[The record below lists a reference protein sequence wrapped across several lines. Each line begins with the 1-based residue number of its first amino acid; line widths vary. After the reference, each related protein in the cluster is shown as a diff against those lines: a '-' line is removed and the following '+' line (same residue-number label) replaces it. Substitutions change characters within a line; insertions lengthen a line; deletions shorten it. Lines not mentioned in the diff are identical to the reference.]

1 MRRGRRILLRETRP
15 LARRDSGRARFGEMT
30 SVAQETDKLESGVRR
45 TSLYRSY
52 VRGPNLVLAEVLLA
66 LIAANQAR
74 AEVTRAAPEL
84 PPSSPREVRQLDF
97 RELLVRSLSYTPP
110 SRL

>member
-1 MRRGRRILLRETRP
+1 M
-15 LARRDSGRARFGEMT
+15 
-30 SVAQETDKLESGVRR
+30 ESGVRT
-45 TSLYRSY
+45 TSLRYRPS

-74 AEVTRAAPEL
+74 AEVTSAAPQL

-110 SRL
+110 SRLQSAGKGMAGRAAFIRGAGPRISDPCKPCCCGR